1 MILSNEIINLLIKFC
16 VGFEVLA
23 AIIGTIFYYKYK
35 NTKFLKYL
43 IFFIWYVALNE
54 VIGLSIKLDFGVNAI
69 IYNIYNAVNFTF
81 FLLLYR
87 YYFKNRKNKKLALY
101 FSIIYLGSFII
112 NGFFENYMMEYQRL
126 PYILGALF
134 LVISILLYFFEILN
148 SEQVLNAKKNL
159 LIWISFGLLIYFVGN
174 LPFRILRNY
183 YIELTDATVLLLVN
197 ITLTVIMN
205 TCFIIGFIWSDKKQ
219 QY

>member
-1 MILSNEIINLLIKFC
+1 MTLSNEIINLLIKFC

-43 IFFIWYVALNE
+43 IFFIWYVAINE
-54 VIGLSIKLDFGVNAI
+54 LIGLYIKLDGGVNAI
-69 IYNIYNAVNFTF
+69 IHNIYNAVNFTF

-87 YYFKNRKNKKLALY
+87 HYFKNKKNKRLALY

>member
-1 MILSNEIINLLIKFC
+1 MSLSNEFINTLIKIC
-16 VGFEVLA
+16 IGFEVFT
-23 AIIGTIFYYKYK
+23 AIVGTIFFYKYK
-35 NTKFLKYL
+35 DAKFLRYF
-43 IFFIWYVALNE
+43 IFFIWYVATNE
-54 VIGLSIKLDFGVNAI
+54 LVGLYIKLDSGVNAI

-87 YYFKNRKNKKLALY
+87 YYFKNEKNKKLALY
-101 FSIIYLGSFII
+101 FSIIYLSSFVI
-112 NGFFENYMMEYQRL
+112 NGFFENYLSEYQRF

-134 LVISILLYFFEILN
+134 LVITILLYFFEILN
-148 SEQVLNAKKNL
+148 SEKVLNAKKNL
-159 LIWISFGLLIYFVGN
+159 LIWISVGLLMYFVGN

-183 YIELTDATVLLLVN
+183 YQELTDATVLFLVN

>member
-1 MILSNEIINLLIKFC
+1 MTLSNEIINLLIKFC

-23 AIIGTIFYYKYK
+23 AIIGTIFYFKYK
-35 NTKFLKYL
+35 NTRFLKYF
-43 IFFIWYVALNE
+43 IFFIWYVAINE
-54 VIGLSIKLDFGVNAI
+54 LVGLYIKLDGGVNAI
-69 IYNIYNAVNFTF
+69 IHNVYNAVNFTF

-87 YYFKNRKNKKLALY
+87 HYLKNNKNKKLALY
-101 FSIIYLGSFII
+101 FCLFYLIAFIS
-112 NGFFENYMMEYQRL
+112 NGFFENYMLEYQRL

-134 LVISILLYFFEILN
+134 LVITILLYFFEILN
-148 SEQVLNAKKNL
+148 SEQVLHAKKNL

-183 YIELTDATVLLLVN
+183 YAELTDATVLFLVN
-197 ITLTVIMN
+197 ITLTVVMN
-205 TCFIIGFIWSDKKQ
+205 TCFILGFIWSDKKQ

>member
-1 MILSNEIINLLIKFC
+1 MTLSKDFINLLIELC

-23 AIIGTIFYYKYK
+23 AIIATIFFYKYK

-54 VIGLSIKLDFGVNAI
+54 TVGLYIRIDKGVNAI

-87 YYFKNRKNKKLALY
+87 HYFKNKKNKKLALY
-101 FSIIYLGSFII
+101 FCIIYLSSFTI
-112 NGFFENYMMEYQRL
+112 NGFFENYMTEYQRF

-148 SEQVLNAKKNL
+148 SEQVLQAKKNL

-183 YIELTDATVLLLVN
+183 YEELTDATVLFLVN

-205 TCFIIGFIWSDKKQ
+205 TCFIIGFIWSDKKH

>member
-1 MILSNEIINLLIKFC
+1 MTLSKDFINLLIEFC

-23 AIIGTIFYYKYK
+23 AIIATIFYDKYK

-43 IFFIWYVALNE
+43 IFFIWYVAINE
-54 VIGLSIKLDFGVNAI
+54 LVGLYIRVHEGINAI
-69 IYNIYNAVNFTF
+69 IHNIYNAVNFTF

-87 YYFKNRKNKKLALY
+87 YYFKNKKNKKLALY
-101 FSIIYLGSFII
+101 FCVIYLSAFVI
-112 NGFFENYMMEYQRL
+112 NGFFENYMLEYQRF

-148 SEQVLNAKKNL
+148 SEQVLHAKKNL

-183 YIELTDATVLLLVN
+183 YEELTDATVLFLVN

>member
-1 MILSNEIINLLIKFC
+1 MTLSNEIINLLIKFC

-23 AIIGTIFYYKYK
+23 AIIGTIFYFKYK
-35 NTKFLKYL
+35 NTKFLKYF
-43 IFFIWYVALNE
+43 IFFIWYVAFNELVGLYIKLNE
-54 VIGLSIKLDFGVNAI
+54 GVNAI
-69 IYNIYNAVNFTF
+69 IHNIYNLVNFTF

-87 YYFKNRKNKKLALY
+87 YYFKNKKNKKLAFY
-101 FSIIYLGSFII
+101 FCIIYLSSFVI
-112 NGFFENYMMEYQRL
+112 NGFFENYMSEYQRL

-134 LVISILLYFFEILN
+134 LVITILLYFFEILN
-148 SEQVLNAKKNL
+148 SEQVLHAKKNL

-183 YIELTDATVLLLVN
+183 YAELTDATVLFLVN
-197 ITLTVIMN
+197 ITLTVVMN

>member
-1 MILSNEIINLLIKFC
+1 MSNEIINLLIKFC

-23 AIIGTIFYYKYK
+23 AIIGTIFFYKYK
-35 NTKFLKYL
+35 DAKFLRYF
-43 IFFIWYVALNE
+43 IFFIWYVAFNE
-54 VIGLSIKLDFGVNAI
+54 LTGLYIKLDGGINAI
-69 IYNIYNAVNFTF
+69 IHNIYNAVNFTF

-87 YYFKNRKNKKLALY
+87 HYFKNKKNKKLALY
-101 FSIIYLGSFII
+101 FGIIYLSSFII
-112 NGFFENYMMEYQRL
+112 NGFFENYMIEYQRL

-148 SEQVLNAKKNL
+148 SEQVLHAKKNL

-183 YIELTDATVLLLVN
+183 YEELTDATVLLLVN

>member
-1 MILSNEIINLLIKFC
+1 MNLSNEFINTLIKIC
-16 VGFEVLA
+16 IGFEVFT
-23 AIIGTIFYYKYK
+23 AIVGTIFFYKYK
-35 NTKFLKYL
+35 NVKFLRYF
-43 IFFIWYVALNE
+43 IFFIWYVAFNE
-54 VIGLSIKLDFGVNAI
+54 LVGLYIKLDGGVNAI
-69 IYNIYNAVNFTF
+69 IHNIYNAVNFTF

-87 YYFKNRKNKKLALY
+87 YYFKNNKNKKLALY
-101 FSIIYLGSFII
+101 FSIIYLSSFII
-112 NGFFENYMMEYQRL
+112 NGFFENYIEEYQRL